1 MLYLFILGS
10 LIYIE
15 EETEKDLQSS
25 DSLPKWPRPLELSQ
39 EEGSLGAESAAL
51 PVPQGRWWQVSQG
64 GLASGVRGRECL
76 ETHYQARESAQLPE

>member
-1 MLYLFILGS
+1 MFLPHFLV
-10 LIYIE
+10 LI
-15 EETEKDLQSS
+15 SHS
-25 DSLPKWPRPLELSQ
+25 PDSSQ

-64 GLASGVRGRECL
+64 GLASGVRGGECL